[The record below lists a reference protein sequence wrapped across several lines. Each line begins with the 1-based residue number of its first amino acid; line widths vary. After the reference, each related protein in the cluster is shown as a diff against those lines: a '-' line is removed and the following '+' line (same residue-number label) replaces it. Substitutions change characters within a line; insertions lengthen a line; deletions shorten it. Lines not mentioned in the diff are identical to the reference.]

1 MLFSSFINL
10 GIDTSVFLTVA
21 DATVSCATIILR
33 KNADVNRKSRKT
45 GGIYFDAVKIFERQ
59 EASSFIF

>member
-1 MLFSSFINL
+1 
-10 GIDTSVFLTVA
+10 LTVA

>member
-1 MLFSSFINL
+1 
-10 GIDTSVFLTVA
+10 LTVA

-33 KNADVNRKSRKT
+33 KNADVNRKRRKT

-59 EASSFIF
+59 KASSFIF